1 MELIW
6 KIIRGKFVDDFQ
18 LPVTTVLDPYFD
30 KQIHLLEDSFGAA
43 TKYLELM
50 TIIRDYFNGNPQ
62 AFLEHRRSVKDK
74 ILNEILG
81 SEAYK
86 AMLAD
91 KSPLEDYKPLVGS
104 RELYTEEQDGG
115 VFISYDMV
123 KANFQALRYVDPSIV
138 RDCETWE
145 EYVSKFTDIPYIA
158 AAKQVRQEVL
168 GKLNGKRLAAIEK
181 FISSKF
187 GKIMDDHLYLEP
199 FSIKTDEVIF
209 KFNGW
214 PKKYDGQDIVKEFE
228 KFPVRDEEFEG
239 FKFRV
244 NKFRLHMRVFKRAFS
259 DKRIVVYEKEDY
271 LNAHRR
277 ILKAVPAIY
286 YPQVYKLLNGMKIDD
301 SDLVFTHDHE
311 LCKFMYPIEPLK

>member
-6 KIIRGKFVDDFQ
+6 KSLRGIFINDFS
-18 LPVTTVLDPYFD
+18 LPITTVEDPYFD
-30 KQIHLLEDSFGAA
+30 RQIHLLEDSFGAA

-50 TIIRDYFNGNPQ
+50 TTIRDYFNGNPQ

-115 VFISYDMV
+115 MFISFDMV

-181 FISSKF
+181 RTANEFAKEFQYRLSIYGFS
-187 GKIMDDHLYLEP
+187 L
-199 FSIKTDEVIF
+199 FSIKTDEIIF
-209 KFNGW
+209 KFEGTE
-214 PKKYDGQDIVKEFE
+214 KEFE
-228 KFPVRDEEFEG
+228 AFHCGDQEFKG
-239 FKFRV
+239 FKFKAS
-244 NKFRLHMRVFKRAFS
+244 KFKLHMRVFKRAFS

-286 YPQVYKLLNGMKIDD
+286 YPQVYKLLNGMKIDVQ
-301 SDLVFTHDHE
+301 SDLIFNHNHE